1 VDIDGK
7 QIPGR
12 DMKLRTS
19 IASGI
24 TFLALIAAS
33 CGDNAAEGTTPP
45 TTSSAVGTTL
55 AATTTTPPTT
65 VPQTTI
71 ATSTT
76 QPPATTTTAVP
87 VEETVTGVVI
97 AVEGNLAGI
106 DSFVIRL
113 PDGSDLELSPTE
125 GLLFD
130 GVAPLSHVRDHL
142 VSGNPVTVTYV
153 DASEGLPTVHAIG
166 DASGDTHSDH

>member
-1 VDIDGK
+1 VDIDRK
-7 QIPGR
+7 QLPGR
-12 DMKLRTS
+12 DIKLWTP
-19 IASGI
+19 IAVGI
-24 TFLALIAAS
+24 TVLALTAAS
-33 CGDNAAEGTTPP
+33 CGDATADTTTPP
-45 TTSSAVGTTL
+45 TTTPTATTL
-55 AATTTTPPTT
+55 AATTTTPPTI

-71 ATSTT
+71 ATTTT
-76 QPPATTTTAVP
+76 QPPATTTTAAP

-113 PDGSDLELSPTE
+113 PDGSDLALAPTE

-130 GVAPLSHVRDHL
+130 GAGPLSHVRDHL